1 MISRSIDRLLER
13 RRRGEPDL
21 HADHTTEGV
30 RRRLEDGSRGSYLG
44 DFVYGAIDGTV
55 TTFAVVAGAAGA
67 GLGPAVVI
75 ILGVS
80 NLIAD
85 GFSMAVSN
93 YLGTR
98 AEEDRRLQAE
108 AEERRHIRVL
118 PEGEREE
125 IRQLFAA
132 KGFEGDDLERV
143 VEVITSDEDRWVETM
158 MREELGFSEGNTSA
172 ARAGIATFIA
182 FVVVGTLPLLPFLI
196 NLAVPDFFARPF
208 LVSTVLTGLAFLL
221 VGALKSVVVGQ
232 RVVRG
237 SVETILLGGLAAALA
252 FVVGRLLEGVA

>member
-1 MISRSIDRLLER
+1 MISRFIDRFR
-13 RRRGEPDL
+13 RRREAPDL
-21 HADHTTEGV
+21 REEHTTGAV
-30 RRRLEDGSRGSYLG
+30 RRRLEEEPRSSYLG
-44 DFVYGAIDGTV
+44 DFIYGAIDGTV

-93 YLGTR
+93 YLGSR
-98 AEEDRRLQAE
+98 AEEDRRTQSE
-108 AEERRHIRVL
+108 VEERRHIRLL

-125 IRQLFAA
+125 VRQLFAA
-132 KGFEGDDLERV
+132 KGFAGDDLERA

-158 MREELGFSEGNTSA
+158 MRDELGFSDGSASA
-172 ARAGIATFIA
+172 ARAGVATFVA
-182 FVVVGTLPLLPFLI
+182 FVIVGTLPLLPFLV
-196 NLAVPDFFARPF
+196 NLAVPDFFTRPF
-208 LVSTVLTGLAFLL
+208 LVSTVLTAFGFVL
-221 VGALKSVVVGQ
+221 VGGLKSVVVGQ

-237 SVETILLGGLAAALA
+237 SIETVLLGGLAATLA
-252 FVVGRLLEGVA
+252 FAVGRLLEGVA

>member
-1 MISRSIDRLLER
+1 MDEHS
-13 RRRGEPDL
+13 
-21 HADHTTEGV
+21 AEGV
-30 RRRLEDGSRGSYLG
+30 RRRLEGEPPRSYLG
-44 DFVYGAIDGTV
+44 DFIYGAIDGTV

-80 NLIAD
+80 NLVAD

-98 AEEDRRLQAE
+98 AEEDRRAQAE
-108 AEERRHIRVL
+108 VEERRQIRIL

-125 IRQLFAA
+125 VRQLFAA

-158 MREELGFSEGNTSA
+158 MREELGFSDGSTSA
-172 ARAGIATFIA
+172 ARAALATFTA
-182 FVVVGTLPLLPFLI
+182 FVLIGTLPLLAFLV
-196 NLAVPDFFARPF
+196 NLAFPDAISRPF
-208 LVSTVLTGLAFLL
+208 LVSAVLTGAAFLL
-221 VGALKSVVVGQ
+221 VGVLKALVVGQ
-232 RVVRG
+232 RWFRG
-237 SVETILLGGLAAALA
+237 GLETVALGGAAAA
-252 FVVGRLLEGVA
+252 FAWIIGRLLEGVA

>member
-1 MISRSIDRLLER
+1 M
-13 RRRGEPDL
+13 
-21 HADHTTEGV
+21 EGV
-30 RRRLEDGSRGSYLG
+30 RRRLEGEPRGSYLG

-80 NLIAD
+80 NLVAD

-98 AEEDRRLQAE
+98 AEEDRRVQAE

-125 IRQLFAA
+125 VRQLFAA
-132 KGFEGDDLERV
+132 KGFEGDDLERA
-143 VEVITSDEDRWVETM
+143 VEVITADEDRWVETM
-158 MREELGFSEGNTSA
+158 MREELGFSDGSTSA
-172 ARAGIATFIA
+172 ARAGVATFVA
-182 FVVVGTLPLLPFLI
+182 FVIVGTLPLIAFLI
-196 NLAVPDFFARPF
+196 NLAFPDAIGRPF
-208 LVSTVLTGLAFLL
+208 LVSAVLTGAAFLL
-221 VGALKSVVVGQ
+221 VGVLKALVVGQ
-232 RVVRG
+232 RWFRG
-237 SVETILLGGLAAALA
+237 GIETVALGGAAAA
-252 FVVGRLLEGVA
+252 FAWVIGRLLEGVA